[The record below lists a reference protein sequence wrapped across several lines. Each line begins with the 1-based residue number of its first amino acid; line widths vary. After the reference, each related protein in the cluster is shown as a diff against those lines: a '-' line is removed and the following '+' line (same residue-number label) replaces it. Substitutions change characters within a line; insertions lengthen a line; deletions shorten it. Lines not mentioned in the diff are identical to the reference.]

1 MIERIFTLKK
11 GVEVPAQFDGV
22 TIPFQVPGSNAEMIA
37 LAGDNAYLVFT
48 EAYALRVQKD
58 VKDEANEE
66 GATVETLRQCAVD
79 YKIGQVRTRKA
90 GSGDGKPRVTGNQVD
105 RALGEDFLA
114 MLTPEQRVLYE
125 AKKAAL
131 KAKPAAT
138 QPDAVS
144 QNTAAPTSEATATQP
159 EAPAKA
165 AAKAGGATSKSAAKA
180 K

>member
-22 TIPFQVPGSNAEMIA
+22 TIPFQIPGSNAEMLT
-37 LAGDNAYLVFT
+37 LAGDNAYLVFN

-58 VKDEANEE
+58 VKDEAQEE
-66 GATVETLRQCAVD
+66 GATVESLRQAAAD

-114 MLTPEQRVLYE
+114 MLTPEQRKLYE
-125 AKKAAL
+125 EKKAAL
-131 KAKPAAT
+131 KAKPAT
-138 QPDAVS
+138 QDAVAS
-144 QNTAAPTSEATATQP
+144 NSAAPTSTQP
-159 EAPAKA
+159 EAQTEAPKA
-165 AAKAGGATSKSAAKA
+165 AAKQGSKK
-180 K
+180 

>member
-22 TIPFQVPGSNAEMIA
+22 TIPFKVPSSNAEMLE

-58 VKDEANEE
+58 VKDEAQEE
-66 GATVETLRQCAVD
+66 GATVEKLRQAAAD

-105 RALGEDFLA
+105 RALGEDFLS
-114 MLTPEQRVLYE
+114 MLTPEQRELYE

-131 KAKPAAT
+131 KAKPATPAAT
-138 QPDAVS
+138 PAVEANS
-144 QNTAAPTSEATATQP
+144 AAPTSPAAS
-159 EAPAKA
+159 APADKPKGN
-165 AAKAGGATSKSAAKA
+165 AKK
-180 K
+180 

>member
-22 TIPFQVPGSNAEMIA
+22 TIPFQVPGSNDDMLKIA
-37 LAGDNAYLVFT
+37 GENAYLVFN

-58 VKDEANEE
+58 VKDESQEE
-66 GATVETLRQCAVD
+66 GATVESLRQCAVD
-79 YKIGQVRTRKA
+79 YKIGAVRTRKA
-90 GSGDGKPRVTGNQVD
+90 GTGGAPRVTGNQVD
-105 RALGEDFLA
+105 RALGEDFLS

-131 KAKPAAT
+131 KVKPATPA
-138 QPDAVS
+138 PDAVAA
-144 QNTAAPTSEATATQP
+144 NTAAPTTQAETTSEP
-159 EAPAKA
+159 
-165 AAKAGGATSKSAAKA
+165 AKAGGSPSKSAKKA

>member
-1 MIERIFTLKK
+1 MQERIFILKK

-22 TIPFQVPGSNAEMIA
+22 TIPFQVPANNADM
-37 LAGDNAYLVFT
+37 LAVAGENAYLVFN

-66 GATVETLRQCAVD
+66 GATIETLRQCAVD
-79 YKIGQVRTRKA
+79 YKIGAVRTRKA

-138 QPDAVS
+138 QDAVAA
-144 QNTAAPTSEATATQP
+144 NTAAPTAPSPTQA
-159 EAPAKA
+159 EAPKA
-165 AAKAGGATSKSAAKA
+165 ATPAAGKSRKQAK
-180 K
+180 